1 MRLSSDSES
10 MASWPNEFAATYVA
24 SLDDAGAL
32 TTSLDIH
39 NAGSEPMIFTT
50 ALHTYF
56 RCADALTARVE
67 GLRGREY
74 LDSLDG
80 RVRKIDSGAR
90 RDARRRLSIRRRS
103 LFNTRAM
110 GRRYD
115 SDRHVL
121 TL

>member
-10 MASWPNEFAATYVA
+10 MASWPSEFAAAYVA

-56 RCADALTARVE
+56 RCADALTARAWKVYASASTSTASTDAFAR
-67 GLRGREY
+67 LNLVRDATRGGDY
-74 LDSLDG
+74 PYADGHSLK
-80 RVRKIDSGAR
+80 RVRWVEDT
-90 RDARRRLSIRRRS
+90 IRTDTS
-103 LFNTRAM
+103 
-110 GRRYD
+110 
-115 SDRHVL
+115 
-121 TL
+121 